1 MKLAFNMTW
10 LIEILRICLGK
21 QFVLKYYMSKHV
33 ILQKNPKYFQY
44 QRGLASVVYK
54 CLDKKSS
61 DVAVKSE
68 SLRIKVQLSF
78 IDNIWG
84 SNLAGMQLISE
95 F

>member
-1 MKLAFNMTW
+1 MAHRDFKDMSRKAA
-10 LIEILRICLGK
+10 CPK
-21 QFVLKYYMSKHV
+21 VLHV
-33 ILQKNPKYFQY
+33 KARNIAKNPKYFQY
-44 QRGLASVVYK
+44 QRALASVVYK

>member
-1 MKLAFNMTW
+1 MAQGDFKDMSRKAV
-10 LIEILRICLGK
+10 CPK
-21 QFVLKYYMSKHV
+21 VLHV
-33 ILQKNPKYFQY
+33 KAHNIAKNPKYFQY

-68 SLRIKVQLSF
+68 SLKIKAQLSF

-84 SNLAGMQLISE
+84 SNLAGMQLISK